1 MSGDRSLSP
10 LNDATPWYRQRWPWF
25 LIALPASAVIGG
37 VITAVLAVRT
47 FDGPVAADYYKQG
60 LAINQEVDRAQ
71 LARVLGLE
79 ARVVL
84 AGIAEGD
91 SVRVEVR
98 SQRALPAEA
107 TVQLRLVHPGWPG
120 EDRIAVL
127 RRVDADADQSRA
139 VYAGT
144 MRLERGAT
152 VPRVPV
158 TWQLILESDR
168 WRIDDSISSAQGGEF
183 GIRAR

>member
-1 MSGDRSLSP
+1 MSGGRSLDP
-10 LNDATPWYRQRWPWF
+10 LDAATPWYRQRWPWI

-47 FDGPVAADYYKQG
+47 FDGPVAADYYRQG

-79 ARVVL
+79 ARVML
-84 AGIAEGD
+84 TGLAEGD
-91 SVRVEVR
+91 RVRVEVR
-98 SQRALPAEA
+98 SQRALPAEP
-107 TVQLRLVHPGWPG
+107 TMQLRLVHPGRPG
-120 EDRIAVL
+120 EDRTATL
-127 RRVDADADQSRA
+127 WRVDADADQSRA
-139 VYAGT
+139 VYTGA
-144 MRLERGAT
+144 MKLERGAT
-152 VPRVPV
+152 APRVPV
-158 TWQLILESDR
+158 TWQVILESDR